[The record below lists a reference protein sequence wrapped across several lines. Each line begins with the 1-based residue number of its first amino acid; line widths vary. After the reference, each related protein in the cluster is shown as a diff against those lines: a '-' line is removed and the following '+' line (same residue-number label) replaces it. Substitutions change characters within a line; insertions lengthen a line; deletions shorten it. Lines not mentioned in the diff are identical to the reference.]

1 MLRDVN
7 FENIPLEKGDK
18 ETENRLTE
26 VYIMFE
32 KEPEEKSKLTNSNT
46 EEENQEE
53 VSEEIE
59 NIAEKNTDKQ
69 KNSSESEEQI
79 IRKSSREGKRSD

>member
-1 MLRDVN
+1 MSVGYAKNKYRDKIKRRIIMLRDVN
-7 FENIPLEKGDK
+7 FENIPSEKGDK
-18 ETENRLTE
+18 ETEKRLTE

-32 KEPEEKSKLTNSNT
+32 KEPEEESKLMNSNT

-59 NIAEKNTDKQ
+59 NIGEKNTDK
-69 KNSSESEEQI
+69 
-79 IRKSSREGKRSD
+79 